1 MSQALTTTDEV
12 VRRIFTL
19 RGERVLLSPDL
30 ARLYGVE
37 TTILVQAVQRN
48 RGRFPSDFMFRLDTQ
63 E

>member
-1 MSQALTTTDEV
+1 
-12 VRRIFTL
+12 
-19 RGERVLLSPDL
+19 L

-37 TTILVQAVQRN
+37 TKILVQAVQRN